1 MWIINYEQNVDK
13 VLSTA
18 IKNNQNKMNKNS

>member
-13 VLSTA
+13 VLSTS